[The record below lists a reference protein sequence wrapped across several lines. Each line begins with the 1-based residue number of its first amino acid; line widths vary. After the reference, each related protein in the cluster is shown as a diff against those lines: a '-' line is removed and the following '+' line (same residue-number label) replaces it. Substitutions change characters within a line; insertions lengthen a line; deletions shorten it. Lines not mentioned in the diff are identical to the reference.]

1 MVKSTSGKKQGL
13 RSFKVIDVRKH
24 SGCETKFKSEDS
36 SAETPLVLPEGFQ

>member
-24 SGCETKFKSEDS
+24 SGCEQNSRVEDS
-36 SAETPLVLPEGFQ
+36 SAEHHWCCQK